1 LLSVV
6 LRSDG
11 WEEVVRFG
19 LAIVG
24 DGDGGA
30 GLVSW
35 IEDLQDFLGTFS
47 PSDGSNDCG
56 SILNLYAKT
65 RTARVNNIIYWRAMV
80 LQKKTSFS
88 PSRRSDLVL
97 CP

>member
-1 LLSVV
+1 MLSFV

-30 GLVSW
+30 GLVSR
-35 IEDLQDFLGTFS
+35 IGDLQDFLGTFF
-47 PSDGSNDCG
+47 PSDG
-56 SILNLYAKT
+56 
-65 RTARVNNIIYWRAMV
+65 
-80 LQKKTSFS
+80 
-88 PSRRSDLVL
+88 
-97 CP
+97 